1 MKLLP
6 TGAVEI
12 KGYARNKD
20 AVASFLKSLEFA
32 GGPESGSRLFANLAY
47 EVQEGAPQLV
57 AAAGQTQLPTMAG
70 STLQAGQIRPGVI
83 VWSIKGTYLPAQEF
97 APQPAAK
104 PGATPVPPQ
113 ALAAT
118 PKPAGQ

>member
-1 MKLLP
+1 M
-6 TGAVEI
+6 

-47 EVQEGAPQLV
+47 EVQEGAPQPV
-57 AAAGQTQLPTMAG
+57 VTAGQTQLPTMAG
-70 STLQAGQIRPGVI
+70 STLGSNQIRPGVI
-83 VWSIKGTYLPAQEF
+83 VWNIKGTYLPAKEF
-97 APQPAAK
+97 APQEAK
-104 PGATPVPPQ
+104 PGATPAPP
-113 ALAAT
+113 AAATT